1 MSSSEV
7 YVKTEYSEFA
17 THYVAAH
24 RRGTA
29 HATWIDVAAAYDAGL
44 THAVAVTPAKRQSLI
59 RYLRAL
65 RVINAARS
73 GSTK

>member
-1 MSSSEV
+1 M
-7 YVKTEYSEFA
+7 KTEYSEFA
-17 THYVAAH
+17 THYVAAQ

-29 HATWIDVAAAYDAGL
+29 NPTWIDVAAAYDAGL

-73 GSTK
+73 ESPK